1 VSPFAVVSA
10 CAQAAGYLKKL
21 LPGGQFDPG
30 SPFGRSVSAALACV
44 QEQTRGKDTSRLI
57 PADLDTFL
65 NFYHKAEVPQQHLQ
79 RALTRLAEEV
89 RQTSLAESMTPVER
103 AGYLSA
109 RGKWA
114 SAAFSVAPSED
125 CLQIS
130 SHGFRIL
137 SRLRLG
143 ASPLTG
149 MVAQCA
155 CGESFVQDPAHSLNC
170 NKLKASSITDRHDSA
185 VQAYAN
191 WARRAGAAVTV
202 EKRVGGWPSR
212 KRYDAV
218 VIAGTRRYAVDF
230 VVTNAAAPSNVTR
243 AQVQGGAANH
253 AATRKVQ
260 KYRQEAQADHIR
272 FRAMS
277 IELLGHWDRE
287 AVQHVR
293 EIAAF
298 CGAGSEFSAREVL
311 IGLRDSIA
319 VAVARG
325 IGYIIME
332 GQQRAIAAQ
341 NGIPGNN

>member
-1 VSPFAVVSA
+1 
-10 CAQAAGYLKKL
+10 
-21 LPGGQFDPG
+21 
-30 SPFGRSVSAALACV
+30 V
-44 QEQTRGKDTSRLI
+44 QEQTRGKNTSKLV

-65 NFYHKAEVPQQHLQ
+65 KFYDKADVPQLHLQ
-79 RALTRLAEEV
+79 KALTRLAEEV
-89 RQTSLAESMTPVER
+89 RQTSLLESMTPVER

-114 SAAFSVAPSED
+114 SAALSVVPSED

-170 NKLKASSITDRHDSA
+170 NKLKATSITDRHDSA
-185 VQAYAN
+185 VQAYAS
-191 WARRAGAAVTV
+191 WVRHAGAAVSV

-218 VIAGTRRYAVDF
+218 VIAGSQRYAVDF
-230 VVTNAAAPSNVTR
+230 VITNPATPSNVSR
-243 AQVQGGAANH
+243 AQVQGCAGSH
-253 AATRKVQ
+253 AAARKVE

-272 FRAMS
+272 FRPMS

-287 AVQHVR
+287 AVKHVR
-293 EIAAF
+293 EIAAL
-298 CGAGSEFSAREVL
+298 CGAGSEYSAREVL
-311 IGLRDSIA
+311 IGLRDSVA

-325 IGYIIME
+325 VGYIIME

-341 NGIPGNN
+341 NGISANN